1 MEFKQYPSYKNS
13 GVEWLGDVPDEWDIY
28 PFWHLF
34 NRKEITNKTQEQL
47 LSVYLDRGV
56 ILHSEG
62 GGMVHKPADN
72 LEKYQLV
79 EVNDFVMNNQQAW
92 RGSVG
97 VSPYKGIVSPAYLI
111 FSFNKK
117 ICAPKF
123 FKYFLRDKG
132 VVDQFM
138 IASMSVGTIQR
149 QVKWHLLKTIQLSI
163 PSLIEQNTI
172 ANFLDTEIARI
183 DNLIAKQEKLIE
195 LLEEQR
201 KSIISHAVT
210 KGLNPN
216 APMKDSGVEWLG
228 EVPEH
233 WMTPSSKH
241 LLEIPITDGP
251 HETPNFVDD
260 GVPFISA
267 EAISKGKIDFD
278 KKRGYITPELNAIY
292 SKKYSPKIEDIYMV
306 KSGATTGKVAM
317 VETTEEFN
325 IWSPLAVFR
334 CNKNKVLPKFLL
346 AVFNSSH
353 FYDALVLNWSYG
365 TQQNIGMGVLSN
377 IEIPC
382 PSLKEQA
389 EIIQHLDAQNT
400 KFDKLINTQSQLIEK
415 LKEYR
420 STIISHAVTGK
431 IDVREFGA

>member
-1 MEFKQYPSYKNS
+1 MQFKQYPSYKNS
-13 GVEWLGDVPDEWDIY
+13 GVEWLGDVPDEWNIKRFNYVFKENKQKNIGLKETNVLSLSYGNIKEKNIDDNKGLLPESFETYQIIEPNDIIFRFTDLQNDKRSLRSAISKY
-28 PFWHLF
+28 HGIITSAYIGVKTKENADFYNYLF
-34 NRKEITNKTQEQL
+34 RAYDLQKVFYSMGEGMRQSLKMDELNRMPIVLPNKGEQE
-47 LSVYLDRGV
+47 
-56 ILHSEG
+56 
-62 GGMVHKPADN
+62 K
-72 LEKYQLV
+72 
-79 EVNDFVMNNQQAW
+79 
-92 RGSVG
+92 
-97 VSPYKGIVSPAYLI
+97 IVS
-111 FSFNKK
+111 
-117 ICAPKF
+117 
-123 FKYFLRDKG
+123 
-132 VVDQFM
+132 
-138 IASMSVGTIQR
+138 
-149 QVKWHLLKTIQLSI
+149 
-163 PSLIEQNTI
+163 
-172 ANFLDTEIARI
+172 FLDIETARI
-183 DNLIAKQEKLIE
+183 DNLIAKQEKLIK

-201 KSIISHAVT
+201 KSVISHAVT

-228 EVPEH
+228 EVPDH
-233 WMTPSSKH
+233 WMIPSSKY

-251 HETPNFVDD
+251 HETPNFVD
-260 GVPFISA
+260 GGIPFISA

-317 VETTEEFN
+317 VETSDEFN

-334 CNKNKVLPKFLL
+334 CNKNKMLPKFLL

-382 PSLKEQA
+382 PPLKEQT
-389 EIIQHLDAQNT
+389 EIIQYLDAQNT
-400 KFDKLINTQSQLIEK
+400 KFDKLIGTQSALIEK

-420 STIISHAVTGK
+420 SSIISHAVTGK
-431 IDVREFGA
+431 IDVREFSA